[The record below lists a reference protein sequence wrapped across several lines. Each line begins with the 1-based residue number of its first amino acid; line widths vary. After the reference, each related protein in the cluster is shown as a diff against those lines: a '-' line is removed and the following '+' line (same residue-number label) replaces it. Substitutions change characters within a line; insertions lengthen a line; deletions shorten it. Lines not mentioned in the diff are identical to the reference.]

1 MSLRSTRPRHGVAAA
16 PGPIRVKELAA
27 RAVDALV
34 GVGAEIVVLDF
45 KEVVQVVASRLS
57 IRREDA
63 KILQRRLESGFE
75 VAEGCRS
82 SQLGDRLTLGDG
94 GQQRARSAPRVVA
107 DPAQGGTET

>member
-1 MSLRSTRPRHGVAAA
+1 MSLGSIRPRHDVAAV
-16 PGPIRVKELAA
+16 PGQIRVKELAA
-27 RAVDALV
+27 RAVDALI
-34 GVGAEIVVLDF
+34 GVGAEIVALDL
-45 KEVVQVVASRLS
+45 KEVVQVFALRLS
-57 IRREDA
+57 IRRQDA
-63 KILQRRLESGFE
+63 NILQRRLESEFE